1 MMSDAE
7 EPVVSG
13 ASGVPVLTL
22 TPPTADE
29 LAEFK
34 SQVSEWVKI
43 DDQIKKLRVAI
54 RERNVHQK
62 ALGAKIQQ
70 FMKQHKYDNLNTAQ
84 GKINHSVRE
93 VKTTLKIKD
102 VKDKIYDI
110 ADQGGF
116 DDTLVKRIHEI
127 FDGERPTILKEGL
140 RRQVPKVSLHLD
152 L

>member
-1 MMSDAE
+1 MNDTQG
-7 EPVVSG
+7 P
-13 ASGVPVLTL
+13 PP
-22 TPPTADE
+22 TPPTSEE

-43 DDQIKKLRVAI
+43 DDQIKKLRIAI

-62 ALGAKIQQ
+62 ALGVKIQE

-93 VKTTLKIKD
+93 VKSALKVKD

-110 ADQGGF
+110 ADEGKF
-116 DDTLVKRIHEI
+116 DDELVKRIHEI
-127 FDGERPTILKEGL
+127 FDGDRPTIIKEGL
-140 RRQVPKVSLHLD
+140 RRHVPKVSLHLD